1 MTGLLLTVNNDR
13 SLDFVA
19 DSDFHFY
26 VNPST
31 WPTGCRA
38 CLASPPLFLFRLF
51 LCCYWGGRPLVPPW
65 LLPSSHPGTGFCAG
79 SDPDLVTM
87 LSSLLLCGTFS
98 GSPPPLPLTTLTRW
112 SAMSP

>member
-31 WPTGCRA
+31 GPTGRQA
-38 CLASPPLFLFRLF
+38 CLASPPLFLFCLC
-51 LCCYWGGRPLVPPW
+51 LCCYWGGAFWCRLGCCPAAILV
-65 LLPSSHPGTGFCAG
+65 LASAPGQIQA
-79 SDPDLVTM
+79 
-87 LSSLLLCGTFS
+87 
-98 GSPPPLPLTTLTRW
+98 W
-112 SAMSP
+112 